1 MKLTFLGAARTVTG
15 SCYWLEA
22 NNKNILIECGMFQ
35 GHAKENELNFED
47 FPFEPSNIDYIFLTH
62 AHIDHSGRIPK
73 IYKEGFRGKVICT
86 KATRDLCEVMLP
98 DSGFIQEIEA
108 EWKNRKL
115 KREGSRKV
123 EPLYTHQEAADCME
137 LFHPVNYYEE
147 VTIDETVRVKFLD
160 AGHLLGSAI
169 IEMWVTENG
178 KETKIV
184 FSGDLGNLNLPLLK
198 NYDTVENMDYLVI
211 ESTYGGRLHKEDN
224 HERIIKF
231 LDAIRPV
238 LENGGNVVIP
248 SFAVGRT
255 QELIYDL
262 NRYREEHPDEVKFLD
277 DIPVYVDSPL
287 AISATEIFKRNMDC
301 FDDETREYIES
312 GKHPLEFNEL
322 IFTKTAE
329 ESMALNETPGA
340 KIIISASGM
349 CEAGR
354 IKHHLKH
361 NLWREDSVI
370 VFVGYQAEGTL
381 GRQLVDGAEKVKIY
395 GEYIGVKAKIV
406 SIQGY
411 SGHADQEGLNK
422 WLSFIRKK
430 PSKIFIVHG
439 EAEAQDEFERLIHC
453 EYQFDTVIPE
463 QGDTFELDA
472 SNVVSTS
479 TFKTIKNRFL
489 RLQLLSQIDILQEQ
503 AEILSSKIDQ
513 ISLNEKSDQEVMEL
527 YEKLI
532 SVEKDLRKI
541 KFMLVK

>member
-1 MKLTFLGAARTVTG
+1 
-15 SCYWLEA
+15 
-22 NNKNILIECGMFQ
+22 MFQ
-35 GHAKENELNFED
+35 GNQKNNELNFED
-47 FPFEPSNIDYIFLTH
+47 FPFDPASIDYIFLTH

-86 KATRDLCEVMLP
+86 KATKDLCEVMLP

-115 KREGSRKV
+115 KREGARKI
-123 EPLYTHQEAADCME
+123 EPLYTHQEAGDCLVSFE
-137 LFHPVNYYEE
+137 GVDYYEE
-147 VTIDETVRVKFLD
+147 IQIDETFRVKFSE

-169 IEMWVTENG
+169 IEMWVTEDG
-178 KETKIV
+178 KETKFC
-184 FSGDLGNLNLPLLK
+184 FSGDLGNTNLPMLR
-198 NYDTVENMDYLVI
+198 NYDLCEEMDYLVI
-211 ESTYGGRLHKEDN
+211 ESTYGGRLHKEN
-224 HERIIKF
+224 NEERIIKF

-238 LENGGNVVIP
+238 LEQGGNVVIP

-262 NRYREEHPDEVKFLD
+262 NRYRDKHPEEVKFLD
-277 DIPVYVDSPL
+277 KIPVYVDSPL
-287 AISATEIFKRNMDC
+287 AISATEIFKNNMDC
-301 FDDETREYIES
+301 FDDEVRDYMLS
-312 GKHPLEFNEL
+312 GKHPLDFEEL
-322 IFTKTAE
+322 IFTKTAQ
-329 ESMALNETPGA
+329 ESMELNEKPGA

-361 NLWREDSVI
+361 NLWRENAVI

-395 GEYIGVKAKIV
+395 GEYIGVKAKVV

-411 SGHADQEGLNK
+411 SGHADQEGLMK
-422 WLSFIRKK
+422 WLSGIKK
-430 PSKIFIVHG
+430 RPNKIFIVHG
-439 EAEAQDEFERLIHC
+439 EEESQDEFERLIHC

-463 QGDTFELDA
+463 QGDSFELDPSA
-472 SNVVSTS
+472 VVSQNTY
-479 TFKTIKNRFL
+479 KEVKNRFL
-489 RLQLLSQIDILQEQ
+489 RLQLLSQIDVLQEQ

-513 ISLNEKSDQEVMEL
+513 ISLNEKSDEEVVEL

-532 SVEKDLRKI
+532 GVEKDLRKI
-541 KFMLVK
+541 KFLLVK